1 MKIFQIPIQFNGSVA
16 VHKLEWGLRVK
27 TFAKATYDIHTRT
40 VHCRYHIHITIFN
53 IHKS

>member
-40 VHCRYHIHITIFN
+40 VHCWYT
-53 IHKS
+53 SYT